1 MIRRDSP
8 PNTPFPAP
16 CQAGR
21 RGGTLLGL
29 IAAVA
34 AVPLVWFLPWLV
46 GAGREPIPPL
56 VPGDAAPRAA
66 AAVLRV
72 PGDPDDTRVVQAWAE
87 GGFPNWKTQGKV
99 SAPRVCLAKLQA
111 GRDIEEVN
119 RYLLAAEPWA
129 ASGSTWSAHRGDYD
143 FTEATLTAILYLFGE
158 DPSRLWP
165 ETVEHLLTTLL
176 LEEGNTPRLAAP
188 YTLGYIVDTENHH
201 LMTEGSRYLKNQWL
215 FRRGGPGREGNPAY
229 DNRAN
234 GMEAWMCAHLRE
246 TVEQGVY
253 EFNAI
258 PYLGYT
264 VQALLNLEAFPES
277 EELRGLAR
285 HILDTMNWQYALGSH
300 GFRRCAP
307 FRRRYNK
314 AHTDSLQNDSH
325 TQVMRFWC
333 APESWGYFSGQPGR
347 PHQELIAAC
356 MPYRVPEAVKAWT
369 LAKPREY
376 FVRMGRGP
384 KACPELYS
392 GAPDFLLSAGG
403 AFRGQR
409 EMIVPRPIT
418 LMLPD
423 AETRISRC
431 FHIPGNGRWWW
442 WNSTGVHRRF
452 AVGRSP
458 GRVPEQYSPAAE
470 GGGWAVFTP
479 SDAPGL
485 AVAVFSAEELGIIA
499 LFPEGGDGAEELL
512 ARICAANPDSDALRE
527 KFFWPDGGNIEYDV
541 KAPRNRWVIR
551 RVDGTDTDRDFGGW
565 PMWDGDIPTEVF

>member
-1 MIRRDSP
+1 MMHRENLP
-8 PNTPFPAP
+8 PAHGS
-16 CQAGR
+16 CGR
-21 RGGTLLGL
+21 RGGALLGL
-29 IAAVA
+29 IALVS
-34 AVPLVWFLPWLV
+34 AVPLVWSLPWLV
-46 GAGREPIPPL
+46 GAGRESIRPL
-56 VPGDAAPRAA
+56 SPGDAAPRAG
-66 AAVLRV
+66 AAVLRA
-72 PGDPDDTRVVQAWAE
+72 PGNPEDARVVEAWA
-87 GGFPNWKTQGKV
+87 GGGLPNWKTQGKV

-119 RYLLAAEPWA
+119 RYLLAAKPWA
-129 ASGSTWSAHRGDYD
+129 TSGSTWSGHRGDYD
-143 FTEATLTAILYLFGE
+143 FTETTLTTILYLFGK
-158 DPSRLWP
+158 DPAILWP

-176 LEEGNTPRLAAP
+176 VEEGGTPRIAVP
-188 YTLGYIVDTENHH
+188 RSLGLIVDTENHH

-234 GMEAWMCAHLRE
+234 GLEAWMCAHLRE
-246 TVEQGVY
+246 TAEQGVY
-253 EFNAI
+253 EFNSM

-277 EELRGLAR
+277 EEVRGLAR
-285 HILDTMNWQYALGSH
+285 HILDTINWQYALGSH

-307 FRRRYNK
+307 FRRRIEK
-314 AHTDSLQNDSH
+314 VHTDELQDDPH

-333 APESWGYFSGQPGR
+333 ALGAQEGRRHRGR

-356 MPYRVPEAVKAWT
+356 MPYRVPATVKAWT
-369 LAKPREY
+369 LEKPREY

-403 AFRGQR
+403 AFRGLR
-409 EMIVPRPIT
+409 AMIVPRPIT
-418 LMLPD
+418 LLLPD
-423 AETRISRC
+423 GETQISRC
-431 FHIPGNGRWWW
+431 FHIPGHGRWWW

-458 GRVPEQYSPAAE
+458 VRIPEQYSPAA
-470 GGGWAVFTP
+470 GDGGWTVFTP
-479 SDAPGL
+479 ADAPGL

-499 LFPEGGDGAEELL
+499 LFPDGWESAEGLL
-512 ARICAANPDSDALRE
+512 ARIRAANPDPAALRE
-527 KFFWPDGGNIEYDV
+527 KFFWPEGGSVEYDV

>member
-1 MIRRDSP
+1 MIRCDSP
-8 PNTPFPAP
+8 PNTPFTAP
-16 CQAGR
+16 CKVGR
-21 RGGTLLGL
+21 RGGALLGL

-34 AVPLVWFLPWLV
+34 AIPLVWFLPSIV

-56 VPGDAAPRAA
+56 APGDAAPRAA
-66 AAVLRV
+66 DSPAPRASA
-72 PGDPDDTRVVQAWAE
+72 DPDAAAAIQAWAE
-87 GGFPNWKTQGKV
+87 HPLPHWKTQGKV
-99 SAPRVCLAKLQA
+99 TAPRVCLAKLQT

-119 RYLLAAEPWA
+119 RYLLAATPWA
-129 ASGSTWSAHRGDYD
+129 TSGSTWSGHRGDYD
-143 FTEATLTAILYLFGE
+143 FTEATLTAILQLFGN

-176 LEEGNTPRLAAP
+176 VEEGGTPRIAVP
-188 YTLGYIVDTENHH
+188 RSLGLIVDTENHH

-215 FRRGGPGREGNPAY
+215 FRHGGPGREGNPVY

-234 GMEAWMCAHLRE
+234 GLEAWMCAHLRE

-253 EFNAI
+253 EFNSM

-277 EELRGLAR
+277 EEVRGLAR

-307 FRRRYNK
+307 FRRRIEK
-314 AHTDSLQNDSH
+314 VHADDLQDDPH
-325 TQVMRFWC
+325 TQVMGFWC
-333 APESWGYFSGQPGR
+333 APGAQEGRRHRGR
-347 PHQELIAAC
+347 PHQELIASC

-369 LAKPREY
+369 LEKPREY

-403 AFRGQR
+403 AFRSFRQ
-409 EMIVPRPIT
+409 MIVPRPIT

-423 AETRISRC
+423 GETKISRC

-458 GRVPEQYSPAAE
+458 VRVPEQYRPAAE
-470 GGGWAVFTP
+470 GNGWAVFTP
-479 SDAPGL
+479 ADSPGL

-499 LFPEGGDGAEELL
+499 LFPEGWEGAEELL
-512 ARICAANPDSDALRE
+512 ARICAANPAPAALRE
-527 KFFWPDGGNIEYDV
+527 KFFWPDGRSIEYDV